1 MLAEENLLIR
11 EGVLRLLDAEVRIE
25 RAAACGDP
33 DALLAAVEAERPDV
47 VITDIRTP
55 TGTDEGIRAAE
66 QLRLTH
72 PEIGVMALSQHDDA
86 EYALALLESGSA
98 SRAYMHKERVWQS
111 QQLIAAI
118 CEVAHGGSVMDQKV
132 VESLLVL
139 KRRGAHSPL
148 VNLTQREREVL
159 AQEPH
164 ADRRVRAVL
173 VFLAHQA

>member
-33 DALLAAVEAERPDV
+33 DALLAVGGRMSV
-47 VITDIRTP
+47 MTTP
-55 TGTDEGIRAAE
+55 
-66 QLRLTH
+66 
-72 PEIGVMALSQHDDA
+72 V
-86 EYALALLESGSA
+86 LESGSA